1 MPGIELAFDKNIC
14 WMNELKH
21 HHGNIVLGWGHL
33 SLNWIYTSQCEKG
46 GSKPRRCFQNKWLI
60 NCLLPNHSLHGTD
73 QLLGATFSRVDGRRG
88 GLVEVGLGGSPHFV
102 TVVIR
107 VASFAV
113 ANGPVSVTIAAPCW
127 KAGDNCSSDMGTAV
141 LEAKKKVKSIEMNR
155 WGKCGSELEGMDTK
169 GATESGGATDS
180 PNAGRL
186 WPVRVQSE
194 LKMKV
199 RSVVYRCGGWKPSTY
214 EWDWVEKPSVKSPQ
228 SWGLESSLDYFVLVF
243 QEFSGEIWRKKIKT
257 IPERAHHSTSAQKRM
272 TVTPSI
278 HIQIMLST
286 AKRTSNTKGREG
298 AALAQVTA
306 RPQAGLSTPTRTSCQ
321 NLKHAPTDTRVTAKC
336 SKKPFLEPAIVHHP
350 QAERSQKMKWQ
361 NWEKWSSLG
370 FRSSGAIVRSAP
382 TRGRREAASARSHV
396 RRCLETSLASTE
408 TCAPACQT
416 CDHCSTARVQLFSL
430 AVELKEMWTP
440 LGI

>member
-1 MPGIELAFDKNIC
+1 
-14 WMNELKH
+14 
-21 HHGNIVLGWGHL
+21 
-33 SLNWIYTSQCEKG
+33 
-46 GSKPRRCFQNKWLI
+46 
-60 NCLLPNHSLHGTD
+60 
-73 QLLGATFSRVDGRRG
+73 
-88 GLVEVGLGGSPHFV
+88 
-102 TVVIR
+102 
-107 VASFAV
+107 
-113 ANGPVSVTIAAPCW
+113 
-127 KAGDNCSSDMGTAV
+127 
-141 LEAKKKVKSIEMNR
+141 MNR

-336 SKKPFLEPAIVHHP
+336 SKKTIPRTSHCPSSTGRKESKDEVTELREVEQPGIPKFRGYCQVCADQRQARGSLRAKPCEALSGNIPGLHRNMCPSLSDMRPLLNRSCPAF
-350 QAERSQKMKWQ
+350 QSCNRA
-361 NWEKWSSLG
+361 
-370 FRSSGAIVRSAP
+370 
-382 TRGRREAASARSHV
+382 
-396 RRCLETSLASTE
+396 
-408 TCAPACQT
+408 
-416 CDHCSTARVQLFSL
+416 
-430 AVELKEMWTP
+430 
-440 LGI
+440 